1 MNTPQQ
7 NMSKAEFVTL
17 MAFLTAIIALA
28 IDSML
33 PAFPNIAA
41 AYQLQSSEQ
50 TQLIVA
56 ILFLGYGIG
65 QLIFGPLSDVFG
77 RKNPIYFGLGIFVV
91 GAILSGFAPNYELFL
106 LGRFLQGLG
115 GAAPRVVSIALIRDQ
130 YAGNAMAQITSLIM
144 TIFILVPAVAPTLGQ
159 GILLFSGWRTIF
171 IALFVMGVTTWIW
184 FALRQ
189 RETLPKHLRKRPS
202 LTQILADARETFSH
216 TTTIACMIA
225 SGLLFG
231 IFVGYLGAVQDI
243 FSSIFNDAER
253 FPLYFGM
260 LALSLG
266 TASFFNSKLVMRF
279 GMRRLILTAFIS
291 MAILSNIFVIYLL
304 KFQVGNPPLWVFM
317 IYMML
322 TFLSVGFLFGNLNAL
337 AMQPLGRV
345 AGMGSAL
352 LGSSQ
357 TLISVVV
364 GVGLGRF
371 FHDDV
376 MPLVLSFG
384 AISLICLLILSRWT
398 TGKPAV

>member
-1 MNTPQQ
+1 MTNQK
-7 NMSKAEFVTL
+7 NLSKSEFVAL

-33 PAFPNIAA
+33 PAFPNIAET
-41 AYQLQSSEQ
+41 YQLQSSDQ

-56 ILFLGYGIG
+56 ILFLGFGLG
-65 QLIFGPLSDVFG
+65 QLLFGPLSDVYG
-77 RKNPIYFGLGIFVV
+77 RKNPIYFGLATFVV

-106 LGRFLQGLG
+106 LGRFLQGFG
-115 GAAPRVVSIALIRDQ
+115 GAAPRVISIALVRDQ
-130 YAGNAMAQITSLIM
+130 YVGNAMAQITSLIM
-144 TIFILVPAVAPTLGQ
+144 TIFILVPAVAPSLGQ
-159 GILLFSGWRTIF
+159 GILFFASWRAIF
-171 IALFVMGVTTWIW
+171 IALCAMGVITWIW
-184 FALRQ
+184 FGLRQ
-189 RETLPKHLRKRPS
+189 QETLPKNLRKKPS
-202 LTQILADARETFSH
+202 VKQILADARETFSH
-216 TTTIACMIA
+216 TTTIACMVS

-231 IFVGYLGAVQDI
+231 VFIGYLGAVQDI
-243 FSSIFNDAER
+243 FASIFNAAER

-266 TASFFNSKLVMRF
+266 TASFFNSQLVMKF
-279 GMRRLILTAFIS
+279 GMRRLIFTAFIS
-291 MAILSNIFVIYLL
+291 MAILSNLFVIYLL
-304 KFQVGNPPLWVFM
+304 KFQTGNPPLAVFM
-317 IYMML
+317 TYMML

-352 LGSSQ
+352 LGCSQ
-357 TLISVVV
+357 TIISVVI

-376 MPLVLSFG
+376 VPLVLSFG
-384 AISLICLLILSRWT
+384 AISLICLLILARWT